1 MLSIKQQLIQIN
13 EKLQQ
18 PFPYRDTDKIQED
31 FLPEFSKL
39 SQDENWLTAD
49 FNTYCMNIAG
59 SLSYCLEDLTDE
71 IPKDQ
76 IEMLK
81 FSFFDFYKQ
90 YQFFE
95 AKITRYD
102 GLYQE
107 YQLFEEAR
115 KWLLEYLCRK

>member
-1 MLSIKQQLIQIN
+1 MLSVKQQLIQIS
-13 EKLQQ
+13 EKLHQ

-39 SQDENWLTAD
+39 SQDENWLIAD
-49 FNTYCMNIAG
+49 YNTYCMNIAG

-95 AKITRYD
+95 AKITKYD
-102 GLYQE
+102 GFYQE
-107 YQLFEEAR
+107 YQLFEEER
-115 KWLLEYLCRK
+115 KLLLVYFNRK